1 MGKVRYADR
10 AMLIDSPYEPGPVEL
25 RTLAA
30 DYHSRANSADPV
42 VARLLVEIAEELEV
56 EAHELERRPRLILSR
71 VPGTA

>member
-1 MGKVRYADR
+1 MRYAYR

-42 VARLLVEIAEELEV
+42 VARLLVEIAEELTRRGFEV
-56 EAHELERRPRLILSR
+56 ADRM
-71 VPGTA
+71 